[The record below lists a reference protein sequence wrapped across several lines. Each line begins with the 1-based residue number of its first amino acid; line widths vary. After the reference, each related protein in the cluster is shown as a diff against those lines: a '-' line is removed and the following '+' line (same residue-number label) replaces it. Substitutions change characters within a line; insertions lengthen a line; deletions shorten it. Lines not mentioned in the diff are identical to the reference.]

1 QNVADFLEKDE
12 NSRMCPGKKDFIRSK
27 GTVKQKRLLGD
38 TIKNLHKKFLATVE
52 YKMSLATFCRF
63 RPFWVTWANIKDRNT
78 CQCMIH
84 ANMQLMIMKLHEN
97 KALPNCNL
105 TKFLSTITCDVSST
119 KCLTRACEKCQH
131 KMIEYNL
138 PQPNR
143 IVTFHQWIYETTSYE
158 KDEKMKT
165 VRKPGKKEI
174 KIPIRELI
182 QKLEETLPSFLQH
195 VATIA
200 HQYQTISELKK
211 NLTENEVL
219 IHIDFSENYC
229 SKYNEEIQSVHFGG
243 ARKQITLHTGVL
255 YLREND
261 TVMPHTFCSLSENNR
276 HDSNAVWA
284 HLTPIFEWIKGQYSN
299 IDRIHILSDGP
310 VNQYKNKFIFHIV
323 SHHMND
329 LFSGITFFSWNY
341 SEPGHGKGAPDGV
354 GGTLKRTA

>member
-1 QNVADFLEKDE
+1 MVAIQRRKQLRKRRAIQYAKIARLEKKLKEETRKKEKFRKRCQRQTKKVLSSPEAKVSALLKNVQVPKIVKKKLIFSEVITKQLQNSYTQLNKHCDKKKYYEILKPDLLKKYKLLSFSKPFFKHETHKKSGCKKVSAQLIKVKQNVADFLEKDE

-165 VRKPGKKEI
+165 VIGNLPHRNSTSLIIWVIGFWVIEI
-174 KIPIRELI
+174 
-182 QKLEETLPSFLQH
+182 
-195 VATIA
+195 
-200 HQYQTISELKK
+200 
-211 NLTENEVL
+211 
-219 IHIDFSENYC
+219 
-229 SKYNEEIQSVHFGG
+229 
-243 ARKQITLHTGVL
+243 
-255 YLREND
+255 
-261 TVMPHTFCSLSENNR
+261 
-276 HDSNAVWA
+276 
-284 HLTPIFEWIKGQYSN
+284 
-299 IDRIHILSDGP
+299 
-310 VNQYKNKFIFHIV
+310 
-323 SHHMND
+323 
-329 LFSGITFFSWNY
+329 
-341 SEPGHGKGAPDGV
+341 
-354 GGTLKRTA
+354 